1 MFLSAISHLA
11 PPPPMM
17 MTIIYF
23 KDSGRAEEELEPM
36 RMIYFKYCRRAEEEL
51 ERSDVKQSTQ
61 I

>member
-1 MFLSAISHLA
+1 
-11 PPPPMM
+11 MM